1 MKIKKILIVIFFLFW
16 QVLLARADP
25 GLYEDR
31 IIIGTSL
38 PLTGHAAYLGQA
50 VLAGMQAYFHYIN
63 AQGGVYGRRIV
74 LKVYDDAYT
83 PPLMIGHIKRLIEKD
98 KVFAILS
105 PAGTPTTLTVVEICQ
120 NQRVPLLFPITGAIE
135 LRHPVK
141 RYIFNLR
148 PSYWDECRAGVDFFI
163 KRGKKR
169 FAVFYQRDAYG
180 LNGLQGVER
189 RLIKY
194 DLEPVAKA
202 SYLRGVSKVSK
213 QVREIMRACPEVV
226 ALIGTADVCAA
237 FIKEAVSYRR
247 AVSFF
252 GVSFVGAKD
261 LAKRRKDIKARV
273 FMTQILPPYTDLSLL
288 AVREYQ
294 KIFRKYFPSQPLTAL
309 SFEGFLNAK
318 LFVYALKKAGPEVNR
333 ENLIL
338 MIEKFRN
345 LDIGI
350 GEKINF
356 SETDHQGLNKVFII
370 QLKNGKISFITT

>member
-1 MKIKKILIVIFFLFW
+1 
-16 QVLLARADP
+16 
-25 GLYEDR
+25 
-31 IIIGTSL
+31 
-38 PLTGHAAYLGQA
+38 
-50 VLAGMQAYFHYIN
+50 
-63 AQGGVYGRRIV
+63 
-74 LKVYDDAYT
+74 
-83 PPLMIGHIKRLIEKD
+83 
-98 KVFAILS
+98 
-105 PAGTPTTLTVVEICQ
+105 
-120 NQRVPLLFPITGAIE
+120 
-135 LRHPVK
+135 
-141 RYIFNLR
+141 
-148 PSYWDECRAGVDFFI
+148 VDFFI

-213 QVREIMRACPEVV
+213 QVREIMQARPEVV

-261 LAKRRKDIKARV
+261 LARRLKDIKARV
-273 FMTQILPPYTDLSLL
+273 FMTQILPPYTDLSLP

-318 LFVYALKKAGPEVNR
+318 VFVYALKKAGPEVNR
-333 ENLIL
+333 EKLIL
-338 MIEKFRN
+338 TIEKFRN

-370 QLKNGKISFITT
+370 QLKNG